1 MTTSAHGNRHIYSG
15 ATRTPT
21 PTPPSANRFSY
32 SDLHPQMRNVEAIV
46 VQGADRMYEYLIR
59 RQPRTTAQIAEAVG
73 LKRDVAWRRL
83 NDDPRFRREKTGWV
97 AVPPEPE
104 AEQPPPPPTAGE
116 RIHAYLLAHGEA
128 TTQDIAEALG
138 ILPGTVATALANG
151 CGAQR
156 VGTRKQPGVRPA
168 NLWGIR

>member
-1 MTTSAHGNRHIYSG
+1 MTTSAHASRRVYSG
-15 ATRTPT
+15 ATRTPAR
-21 PTPPSANRFSY
+21 PPSVTSTFFNELY
-32 SDLHPQMRNVEAIV
+32 PHLRNVEAIV

-83 NDDPRFRREKTGWV
+83 NDDPRFRREKQGWV
-97 AVPPEPE
+97 AVPPDPE
-104 AEQPPPPPTAGE
+104 AEPAPPPPTAGE
-116 RIHAYLLAHGEA
+116 RIRAYLKEHGDA
-128 TTQDIAEALG
+128 TTQDIAEALN

-156 VGTRKQPGVRPA
+156 VGQRKVPGVRPA

>member
-1 MTTSAHGNRHIYSG
+1 MTTSAHASRHVYHG
-15 ATRTPT
+15 ATRTPAR
-21 PTPPSANRFSY
+21 PPSVTSTLF
-32 SDLHPQMRNVEAIV
+32 DELHPHLRNVEAIV
-46 VQGADRMYEYLIR
+46 VQGADLMYQYLLR
-59 RQPRTTAQIAEAVG
+59 RAPRTTAQIAEKVG
-73 LKRDVAWRRL
+73 QKEDVVARRL

-116 RIHAYLLAHGEA
+116 RIHAYLKAHGDA

-138 ILPGTVATALANG
+138 IPPGTVATALANG

-156 VGTRKQPGVRPA
+156 VGQRKQPGVRPA
-168 NLWGIR
+168 NLWGVR

>member
-1 MTTSAHGNRHIYSG
+1 MTTSPHGNRHVYSG

-21 PTPPSANRFSY
+21 PNPPSADRFSY
-32 SDLHPQMRNVEAIV
+32 SDLQPQMRNVEAIV
-46 VQGADRMYEYLIR
+46 VQGADAIYQYLLR
-59 RQPRTTAQIAEAVG
+59 RAPRTTAQIAEKVG
-73 LKRDVAWRRL
+73 QKEDVVARRL
-83 NDDPRFRREKTGWV
+83 NDDPRFRREKQGWV

-116 RIHAYLLAHGEA
+116 RIHAYLLAHGDA
-128 TTQDIAEALG
+128 TTQDIAEALN
-138 ILPGTVATALANG
+138 ILPGTVATALTNG

-156 VGTRKQPGVRPA
+156 VGQRKQPGVRPA

>member
-1 MTTSAHGNRHIYSG
+1 MTTSAHGARHVYRG
-15 ATRTPT
+15 ATRTPAR
-21 PTPPSANRFSY
+21 PPSVTSTLF
-32 SDLHPQMRNVEAIV
+32 DELHPHLRNVEAIV

-83 NDDPRFRREKTGWV
+83 NDDPRFRREKQGWV

-104 AEQPPPPPTAGE
+104 AEQPPPPTAGE
-116 RIHAYLLAHGEA
+116 RIHAYLKEHGEA

-156 VGTRKQPGVRPA
+156 VGQRKQPGVRPA
-168 NLWGIR
+168 NLWGVR